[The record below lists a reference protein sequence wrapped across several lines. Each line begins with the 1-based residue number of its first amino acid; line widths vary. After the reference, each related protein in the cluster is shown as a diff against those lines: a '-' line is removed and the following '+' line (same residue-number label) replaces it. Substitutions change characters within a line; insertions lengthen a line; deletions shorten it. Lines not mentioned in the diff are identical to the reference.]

1 MDGGQV
7 AASPEPG
14 SLPRARQGA
23 EPQRLLTT
31 LLGDYWFWRQEHIP
45 SAALVRLLEE
55 FGISEASARAALRR
69 LVSRGLLT
77 SSRNGR
83 TTAYGLPPRAS
94 DVIVAHMRRLLTF
107 GAVTPPWDGE
117 WTVVTFSV
125 PEDQRDTR
133 RTLRD
138 GLRLLHFG
146 MIFDAVW
153 VSPHDRT
160 DDVVELTR
168 RLGVRGAVVFRARK
182 VADDD
187 LDPVPARAF
196 DVTALRERY
205 LRFIDTHR
213 PVAER
218 LAMSGPDIGPMS
230 GPLSGPSPAEAL
242 RLRTAIMTDWRVFPT
257 LDPDLP
263 AELLPAGWPRD
274 EARRLCVR
282 IYDSLGEPAERRF
295 REILA
300 GFDPELAGLAAH
312 HTFTQV
318 SALES
323 PVTRRH
329 TAFDETTDRDRLDLL
344 GGEEAGA
351 WRKGGGDR

>member
-1 MDGGQV
+1 MEGHQV
-7 AASPEPG
+7 ATSPPGPG

-45 SAALVRLLEE
+45 SAALVRLLAE
-55 FGISEASARAALRR
+55 FGITETSARAALRR
-69 LVSRGLLT
+69 LASRGLLT
-77 SSRNGR
+77 SSRHGR
-83 TTAYGLPPRAS
+83 TTAYGLPPRAYE
-94 DVIVAHMRRLLTF
+94 VIEAHMRRLQSF
-107 GAVTPPWDGE
+107 GAVTPGWDGE

-133 RTLRD
+133 RALRD

-146 MIFDAVW
+146 MVFDAVW

-160 DDVVELTR
+160 DDVVQLVR
-168 RLGVRGAVVFRARK
+168 RLGVRGAAVFRARE
-182 VADDD
+182 VAGDD
-187 LDPVPARAF
+187 LDPVLDRAF
-196 DVTALRERY
+196 DLAALRQRY
-205 LRFIDTHR
+205 ARFIDGHR

-218 LAMSGPDIGPMS
+218 LARSS
-230 GPLSGPSPAEAL
+230 PSPAEAL

-263 AELLPAGWPRD
+263 AGLLPAGWPRE

-282 IYDSLGEPAERRF
+282 IYDSLGDPAARRF

-300 GFDPELAGLAAH
+300 EFDPGLAGLAAH
-312 HTFTQV
+312 HTFAQV

-323 PVTRRH
+323 PPPRCH
-329 TAFDETTDRDRLDLL
+329 TSFDETTDRDRLDVLD
-344 GGEEAGA
+344 GDAGA
-351 WRKGGGDR
+351 GTRRKGGGAR

>member
-1 MDGGQV
+1 MKASRV
-7 AASPEPG
+7 ATSPEPG

-55 FGISEASARAALRR
+55 FGITTSSARAALRR

-83 TTAYGLPPRAS
+83 TTAYGLPPRAY

-107 GAVTPPWDGE
+107 GAATPRWDGE

-125 PEDQRDTR
+125 PEEQRDTR
-133 RTLRD
+133 RALRD

-146 MIFDAVW
+146 MMFDAVW

-160 DDVVELTR
+160 ADAADLGR
-168 RLGVRGAVVFRARK
+168 RLGVREVVVFRGRE
-182 VADDD
+182 VAGGDMDA
-187 LDPVPARAF
+187 VPARAF

-205 LRFIDTHR
+205 LRFIDTHG

-218 LAMSGPDIGPMS
+218 LAV
-230 GPLSGPSPAEAL
+230 SGPSPAEAL

-257 LDPDLP
+257 IDPDLP
-263 AELLPAGWPRD
+263 AELLPDAWPRD

-282 IYDSLGEPAERRF
+282 IYDSLGEPAEQRF

-323 PVTRRH
+323 PAIRRH
-329 TAFDETTDRDRLDLL
+329 TSFDETTDRDRLDLL
-344 GGEEAGA
+344 AGGDLDGA
-351 WRKGGGDR
+351 RRKGDGSR

>member
-1 MDGGQV
+1 MT
-7 AASPEPG
+7 ASPEPG

-55 FGISEASARAALRR
+55 FGITEVSARAALRR
-69 LVSRGLLT
+69 LTSRGLLT

-83 TTAYGLPPRAS
+83 TTAYGLPPRAN

-107 GAVTPPWDGE
+107 GAVTPSWDGE
-117 WTVVTFSV
+117 WTVVMFSV
-125 PEDQRDTR
+125 PEEQRDTR
-133 RTLRD
+133 RALRD

-160 DDVVELTR
+160 DDVVELAR
-168 RLGVRGAVVFRARK
+168 RVGVRGVAVFRARK

-187 LDPVPARAF
+187 LEPVLDRAF
-196 DVTALRERY
+196 DLDTLRERY
-205 LRFIDTHR
+205 ERFIDSHR

-218 LAMSGPDIGPMS
+218 LAAAA
-230 GPLSGPSPAEAL
+230 PSPGEAL

-257 LDPDLP
+257 LDPGLP
-263 AELLPAGWPRD
+263 AELLPDGWPRD

-282 IYDSLGEPAERRF
+282 IYDSLGKPAERRF

-300 GFDPELAGLAAH
+300 EFDPELAGLAAH
-312 HTFTQV
+312 HTFAQV

-323 PVTRRH
+323 PATRRH
-329 TAFDETTDRDRLDLL
+329 TSFDETTDRDRLDVLDRSTGSRRH
-344 GGEEAGA
+344 GG
-351 WRKGGGDR
+351 

>member
-1 MDGGQV
+1 MEGRRV
-7 AASPEPG
+7 TASPERG

-55 FGISEASARAALRR
+55 FGITATSARAALRR
-69 LVSRGLLT
+69 VASRGLLDG
-77 SSRNGR
+77 SRDGR
-83 TTAYGLPPRAS
+83 TTAYGLPPRAY

-107 GAVTPPWDGE
+107 GATTPQWDGQ

-133 RTLRD
+133 RSLRD

-153 VSPHDRT
+153 VSPHDKT
-160 DDVVELTR
+160 GDVVELAR
-168 RLGVRGAVVFRARK
+168 RLGVREAVVFRARD
-182 VADDD
+182 VAAAGLGPV
-187 LDPVPARAF
+187 LDRAF
-196 DVTALRERY
+196 DIATLRERY
-205 LRFIDTHR
+205 LRFIDAHR

-218 LAMSGPDIGPMS
+218 LETDSA
-230 GPLSGPSPAEAL
+230 PSPAEAL

-263 AELLPAGWPRD
+263 AELLPEGWPRD

-312 HTFTQV
+312 HTFAQV
-318 SALES
+318 SALK
-323 PVTRRH
+323 PPATRRRTH
-329 TAFDETTDRDRLDLL
+329 FDETTDRDRLDIL
-344 GGEEAGA
+344 A
-351 WRKGGGDR
+351 GGGPAG

>member
-1 MDGGQV
+1 MGGHLV

-55 FGISEASARAALRR
+55 FGITPAGARAALRR
-69 LVSRGLLT
+69 VTSRGLLT

-83 TTAYGLPPRAS
+83 TTAYGLPPRAH

-107 GAVTPPWDGE
+107 GAATPLWDGR

-125 PEDQRDTR
+125 PEDQRDVR
-133 RTLRD
+133 RLLRD

-146 MIFDAVW
+146 MVFDAVW
-153 VSPHDRT
+153 VSPHDRAE
-160 DDVVELTR
+160 DAVALLG
-168 RLGVRGAVVFRARK
+168 RLGVRGAAVFRARE
-182 VADDD
+182 VAGGE
-187 LDPVPARAF
+187 LEPVLERAF
-196 DVTALRERY
+196 DVGALRERY
-205 LRFIDTHR
+205 ARFIEAHR

-218 LAMSGPDIGPMS
+218 LAGSSPA
-230 GPLSGPSPAEAL
+230 PAEAL
-242 RLRTAIMTDWRVFPT
+242 RLRTAIMTDWRVFPA

-282 IYDSLGEPAERRF
+282 IYDSLGKPAEERF

-300 GFDPELAGLAAH
+300 GFDPALAGLAAH
-312 HTFTQV
+312 HTFAQV

-323 PVTRRH
+323 PAAHRR
-329 TAFDETTDRDRLDLL
+329 TTFDETTDRARLDLL
-344 GGEEAGA
+344 TDG
-351 WRKGGGDR
+351 

>member
-1 MDGGQV
+1 MEGRQV

-45 SAALVRLLEE
+45 SAALVRLLKE
-55 FGISEASARAALRR
+55 FGITAASARAALRR
-69 LVSRGLLT
+69 LTSRGLLT

-83 TTAYGLPPRAS
+83 TTAYGLPPRAN

-107 GAVTPPWDGE
+107 GAVTPRWDGE

-133 RTLRD
+133 RALRD

-146 MIFDAVW
+146 MVFDAVW

-160 DDVVELTR
+160 DDVVALAR
-168 RLGVRGAVVFRARK
+168 RLGVRGVVVFRARK

-205 LRFIDTHR
+205 VRFIDTHR

-218 LAMSGPDIGPMS
+218 LARSGPCPT
-230 GPLSGPSPAEAL
+230 EAL

-274 EARRLCVR
+274 EARRLCVQ

-318 SALES
+318 SGLES

-329 TAFDETTDRDRLDLL
+329 TSFDETTDRDRLDLL
-344 GGEEAGA
+344 AGGDLAGA
-351 WRKGGGDR
+351 WQEDGGAR